1 MIIYGVFLYRIV
13 VLIIVSLLY
22 LAKYKWEVL
31 TRIVLWSVNFH
42 TKRNP
47 ENQRR
52 FQEFKKKPNGIV
64 LFTHATAYDHF
75 IIHNEIQDLCAGIA
89 LKSTMIYPFD
99 KVLEEAGCILFEK
112 GSNTAELVKE
122 KVKNRKGGDNVFA
135 MAPAGGYSNPDDQ
148 NKLSDF
154 KMGAFLPM
162 THFLPILIKTD
173 PYINWKKGQSILSFF
188 FECLTHPDRIFF
200 SVKVLDEI
208 NPLPN
213 ETPEEYRDRTK
224 LIMEEGMR
232 NFDIQKERQNYEKD
246 VYQGHTMLLLS
257 SILCFLIPALI
268 GFYHKRY
275 LTSTLT
281 LIVLITSI
289 WYHSKGGHHSEY
301 VDMITGR
308 IIGIT
313 LILMCLSKKMYLPPF
328 LAISAFLAYA
338 YESYI
343 SQSHSDFKHVLL
355 IHIPIFI
362 AFLLIAYQYP
372 LQE

>member
-1 MIIYGVFLYRIV
+1 MIIYGVFLYRIIFF
-13 VLIIVSLLY
+13 IIVSLLY

-31 TRIVLWSVNFH
+31 TRIALWSVNFH

-52 FQEFKKKPNGIV
+52 FHQFKKKPNGIL
-64 LFTHATAYDHF
+64 LFTHATSFDHF
-75 IIHNEIQDLCAGIA
+75 IIHNEFEDVCAGIA
-89 LKSTMIYPFD
+89 LKSNMIYPFD
-99 KVLEEAGCILFEK
+99 KVLQDVGCILFEK
-112 GSNTAELVKE
+112 GNNTVELVKQ
-122 KVKNRKGGDNVFA
+122 KVKERRGGDNVFG
-135 MAPAGGYSNPDDQ
+135 MAPAGGYTVPDDQ
-148 NKLSDF
+148 NKLTDF

-173 PYINWKKGQSILSFF
+173 PYIHWDKGQSILSFL
-188 FECLTHPDRIFF
+188 FECLTHPERIFF

-208 NPLPN
+208 NPLHD

-232 NFDIQKERQNYEKD
+232 NFDIQTERQNYEKE
-246 VYQGHTMLLLS
+246 VYQGHPMLLLS

-275 LTSTLT
+275 ITSILT

-289 WYHSKGGHHSEY
+289 WYNLTGNHHGEY

-308 IIGIT
+308 IVGIT
-313 LILMCLSKKMYLPPF
+313 LILMCLFKKMYIPPF
-328 LAISAFLAYA
+328 LAIFAFLSFA

-343 SQSHSDFKHVLL
+343 TQSHNNFKHVLL

-372 LQE
+372 IQE

>member
-1 MIIYGVFLYRIV
+1 MIIYGVFLYRII

-22 LAKYKWEVL
+22 LGRYKWDIL
-31 TRIVLWSVNFH
+31 TRIVLWSINFH
-42 TKRNP
+42 TKKNP
-47 ENQRR
+47 ENKRR
-52 FQEFKKKPNGIV
+52 FEEFKKKPNGIM
-64 LFTHATAYDHF
+64 LFTHATSFDHF
-75 IIHNEIQDLCAGIA
+75 IIHNEINDLCAGIA
-89 LKSTMIYPFD
+89 LKSNMIYPYD
-99 KVLEEAGCILFEK
+99 KLLEEIGCILFEK
-112 GSNTAELVKE
+112 GSNTTELVRQR
-122 KVKNRKGGDNVFA
+122 VKDRKGGDHPFGI
-135 MAPAGGYSNPDDQ
+135 APAGGYSNPDDQ
-148 NKLSDF
+148 NKLTDF

-162 THFLPILIKTD
+162 THFLPVLIKTD
-173 PYINWKKGQSILSFF
+173 PYIHWDKGQSIFSFVF
-188 FECLTHPDRIFF
+188 DCLTHPERIFF

-246 VYQGHTMLLLS
+246 VYQGHTMLLLT
-257 SILCFLIPALI
+257 SILCFLIPVLI

-275 LTSTLT
+275 FTSTLT

-289 WYHSKGGHHSEY
+289 WYHFKGDHHAEY

-308 IIGIT
+308 IVGIT
-313 LILMCLSKKMYLPPF
+313 LIILSLSKGLYLPPF
-328 LAISAFLAYA
+328 LAISAFLSFA

-343 SQSHSDFKHVLL
+343 SQSHCNFKHVLL

-372 LQE
+372 IQE